1 MICTVEWKNDDCH
14 DHHDHKH
21 GESAVTRPLFAARS
35 QHVFD
40 QVEIKYTLCARH
52 LIRLDWLTDEEICV
66 DKCQCTQ
73 NTTSA
78 KDALKIKF
86 KIKKNWTLS
95 LFFVSYHIASPFQKK
110 RARSHSW
117 WQSNQE
123 CSLCNSHA
131 PRSLCRSTDVGEVAK
146 CARHE
151 CHKSACKNLSWKLYE
166 TRKGSNY
173 QTRLLGCWPTADN
186 RC

>member
-21 GESAVTRPLFAARS
+21 GESAVARPLFAARS

-40 QVEIKYTLCARH
+40 QVEIKYSLRARH
-52 LIRLDWLTDEEICV
+52 LIRLDWLTDEEKCV

-73 NTTSA
+73 DTTSA
-78 KDALKIKF
+78 KDALKIKLIF
-86 KIKKNWTLS
+86 KTLIFS
-95 LFFVSYHIASPFQKK
+95 LICVLYHIASPFQKK
-110 RARSHSW
+110 WARSHSR

-146 CARHE
+146 CARHKS
-151 CHKSACKNLSWKLYE
+151 HKTACKNLSWKPYE

-173 QTRLLGCWPTADN
+173 RTRLLGCWPKADN